1 MMDLLLLLLHVL
13 LQILLLPSP
22 TDMET
27 LNLVMPNKG
36 AYTNACRKVACTVT
50 NQKNALAISTETSAS
65 SLSSNSNGNIAAD
78 RMTLTVH
85 NAMAD
90 TCRRNLLLGKLNI
103 QMVLRPTILALGTNI
118 ARMRGKDVMDGRTT
132 AGRGTAACGMYVR
145 TYVKTVLRLR
155 GLCMRPAGRNP
166 RSWPTIVRNP
176 PLTWHAAQRTTQ
188 SDFNRRMDR
197 HPSASLAQT
206 TRPGLLSQ
214 QRKTLHLWSSLL
226 CTSHVFPQQPLTEFF
241 TSGIR
246 SFTGIR

>member
-132 AGRGTAACGMYVR
+132 AGRGTAACGMYQGCLPMCYPLPKWVMGNGFWWMGGLPITLPIQVWAMGNTLPITHFGLSRMGNGWVMTCSTGYGDSYVPVR
-145 TYVKTVLRLR
+145 TL
-155 GLCMRPAGRNP
+155 
-166 RSWPTIVRNP
+166 
-176 PLTWHAAQRTTQ
+176 
-188 SDFNRRMDR
+188 
-197 HPSASLAQT
+197 
-206 TRPGLLSQ
+206 
-214 QRKTLHLWSSLL
+214 
-226 CTSHVFPQQPLTEFF
+226 
-241 TSGIR
+241 
-246 SFTGIR
+246 